1 MVNIFNINLQYF
13 YPRQTWINASKIEGF
28 KCNGSV
34 VVVNAPTYEE
44 GSGYDIKQ
52 LEYMAKGWGESPYR
66 VSNLNGVAD
75 ERAYNT
81 VVTTNYNQI
90 ALTYDQFSIGA
101 WLEYYNNFA
110 SIVAVPTA
118 DTTTSVALLA
128 ILDALVAPLNLPT
141 QS

>member
-1 MVNIFNINLQYF
+1 
-13 YPRQTWINASKIEGF
+13 
-28 KCNGSV
+28 
-34 VVVNAPTYEE
+34 
-44 GSGYDIKQ
+44 
-52 LEYMAKGWGESPYR
+52 MAKGWGESPYR

-101 WLEYYNNFA
+101 WLEYYNNLA